1 MRRIALS
8 IAALAVVSAACGDTG
23 TVVVDATLPAD
34 AAPAATAAPVTT
46 TPPTT
51 TPPTTTPPTTTPPT
65 TIAATTAPPA
75 GIVPGED
82 PEVDAIVTA
91 YQVAFDSASSFDD
104 KAQYIDDPTGLE
116 STVERYL
123 ATGVDFGG
131 IEVLATSVEISGD
144 EATVGYD
151 LLFGGNPTYPNL
163 EGAAVKTADGWK
175 VPRVVFCGLMASARV
190 PCS

>member
-1 MRRIALS
+1 MKRLAVAVAAIAL
-8 IAALAVVSAACGDTG
+8 LAAACGDTG
-23 TVVVDATLPAD
+23 TVVADTALPAET
-34 AAPAATAAPVTT
+34 APATT
-46 TPPTT
+46 TAPPTT
-51 TPPTTTPPTTTPPT
+51 TPPTTTPPTTV
-65 TIAATTAPPA
+65 AATTAAPVA

-91 YQVAFDSASSFDD
+91 YQVAFDSASSFED

-116 STVERYL
+116 SVVERYL

-131 IEVLATSVEISGD
+131 IEVLATSVEINGE
-144 EATVGYD
+144 EAAVGYD

-163 EGAAVKTADGWK
+163 EGTAVKTADGWK

>member
-23 TVVVDATLPAD
+23 SVVVDATLPAD

-51 TPPTTTPPTTTPPT
+51 TPPTT
-65 TIAATTAPPA
+65 IAATTAPPA

-82 PEVDAIVTA
+82 AEVDEIVTA
-91 YQVAFDSASSFDD
+91 YQVAFDSSSSYDD

>member
-8 IAALAVVSAACGDTG
+8 LAALAVVSAACGDTG
-23 TVVVDATLPAD
+23 TVVLDATVPAD
-34 AAPAATAAPVTT
+34 SVPAATAAPATT

-51 TPPTTTPPTTTPPT
+51 TPPTTV
-65 TIAATTAPPA
+65 AATTAPPA

-82 PEVDAIVTA
+82 AEVDEIVTA
-91 YQVAFDSASSFDD
+91 YQVAFDSSSSFDE
-104 KAQYIDDPTGLE
+104 KAQYIEDPSGLE
-116 STVERYL
+116 STVEAYL
-123 ATGVDFGG
+123 QTGEGFGG
-131 IEVLATSVEISGD
+131 IEVLATSVTISGD

-163 EGAAVKTADGWK
+163 EGSAVRTPDGWK